1 MMLSLPLHHYPTFC
15 TNYSPS
21 PHPTY
26 AFSYNI
32 IVAQLYTHTLL
43 IGNTALCIT
52 YSLSLILSPACTREK
67 PNLLDALRSPTTDR
81 DKRPPALDA

>member
-52 YSLSLILSPACTREK
+52 YSLSLILSPACTREVLLLIFFKK
-67 PNLLDALRSPTTDR
+67 PNLLDALRYIFQG
-81 DKRPPALDA
+81 